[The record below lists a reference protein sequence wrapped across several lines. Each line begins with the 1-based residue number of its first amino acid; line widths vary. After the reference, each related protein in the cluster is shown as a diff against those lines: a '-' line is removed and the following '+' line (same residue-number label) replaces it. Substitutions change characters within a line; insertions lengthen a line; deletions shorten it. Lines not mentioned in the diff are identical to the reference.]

1 MKPVLSSFL
10 FMLLS
15 LSLGHIGFGQSNK
28 ITDFATDIA
37 PILLDKCLSC
47 HEGEK
52 AKNGFDISDRDA
64 FLGFVEPG
72 DAVSS
77 SLWTDYLTQP
87 SKVQTQD
94 SLVMPPDGPLKASE
108 LATFKLWIDEGAEW
122 PMGTSLRSTNKEAS
136 PPQVGETSSLV
147 TKWYRAIGYFHPAM
161 VHFPI
166 ALFFMGGACAVLSYF
181 LGARCQTTAFQCLVV
196 AALTSVVTVVMGWS
210 FADTQG
216 YPAWNKMISHNA
228 THDEANFF
236 YHRWL
241 GVLTVFI
248 GLACVL
254 LGLIA
259 RRYKSARL
267 NHAWRIGAIA
277 LAALV
282 GLVGHQGG
290 ELHYGD
296 IFEKAME
303 QLRK

>member
-1 MKPVLSSFL
+1 MKPALSSFL
-10 FMLLS
+10 FILLS
-15 LSLGHIGFGQSNK
+15 LSLGHIGFCQSNK

-37 PILLDKCLSC
+37 PILLDKCVSC

-64 FLGFVEPG
+64 LLGFVEPG
-72 DAVSS
+72 DAASS
-77 SLWTDYLTQP
+77 SLWTDYLIQP
-87 SKVQTQD
+87 SKVQMQD

-108 LATFKLWIDEGAEW
+108 LATIKLWIDEGAEW
-122 PMGTSLRSTNKEAS
+122 PVSTFIRSTNKEAS
-136 PPQVGETSSLV
+136 PPQVGEASSLV
-147 TKWYRAIGYFHPAM
+147 TKLYRAIGYFHPAM

-166 ALFFMGGACAVLSYF
+166 ALFFMGGTCAVLSYF

-216 YPAWNKMISHNA
+216 YPAWNKMISNNA
-228 THDEANFF
+228 THDEINFF

-259 RRYKSARL
+259 RRYKSTSL

-296 IFEKAME
+296 IFDKALE
-303 QLRK
+303 QFRK

>member
-1 MKPVLSSFL
+1 MKFTPSTFL
-10 FMLLS
+10 FFCLFLS
-15 LSLGHIGFGQSNK
+15 VNNVGICQSNK
-28 ITDFATDIA
+28 ITDFARDIA
-37 PILLDKCLSC
+37 PILLDRCVSC

-72 DAVSS
+72 NAASS

-94 SLVMPPDGPLKASE
+94 SLVMPPDGPLNTPE
-108 LATFKLWIDEGAEW
+108 LATFKLWIDEGSDW
-122 PMGTSLRSTNKEAS
+122 PIGVSLRSADKEAS
-136 PPQVGETSSLV
+136 PPPSNGTSTMGTRV
-147 TKWYRAIGYFHPAM
+147 YRAIGYFHPAM

-166 ALFFMGGACAVLSYF
+166 AIFFMGGACAILSYF
-181 LGARCQTTAFQCLVV
+181 LGARCQTTAFQCLAI
-196 AALTSVVTVVMGWS
+196 AAITSVITVVMGWS
-210 FADTQG
+210 FAETQG
-216 YPAWNKMISHNA
+216 YPAWNKMLSNNA

-241 GVLTVFI
+241 GVSIAIL
-248 GLACVL
+248 GLVCVL
-254 LGLIA
+254 LGLLA
-259 RRYKSARL
+259 RRYKSTGL
-267 NHAWRIGAIA
+267 NHAWRIGAVL

-290 ELHYGD
+290 EMHYGD
-296 IFEKAME
+296 IFDKAME

>member
-10 FMLLS
+10 FIFLS
-15 LSLGHIGFGQSNK
+15 LSLGHIGFSQSSK

-37 PILLDKCLSC
+37 PILLDKCVSC

-52 AKNGFDISDRDA
+52 AKNGFEISDREA
-64 FLGFVEPG
+64 LLGFVEPG
-72 DAVSS
+72 DAASS

-108 LATFKLWIDEGAEW
+108 LATFKLWIDEGAAW
-122 PMGTSLRSTNKEAS
+122 PVGTFLRSTNKEVS
-136 PPQVGETSSLV
+136 PPQAGEASFIVPKL
-147 TKWYRAIGYFHPAM
+147 YRAIGYFHPAM

-216 YPAWNKMISHNA
+216 YPAWDKMISENA

-241 GVLTVFI
+241 GVLTVII
-248 GLACVL
+248 GLVCVL
-254 LGLIA
+254 LGLVA
-259 RRYKSARL
+259 RRYKSTRL
-267 NHAWRIGAIA
+267 NHVWRIGAIA